1 MVCDAGGATTD
12 LTSYTIR
19 RINPLEVVELVPPLS
34 KTSQISAR
42 ATLYLWNFSASWRIV
57 KSR

>member
-19 RINPLEVVELVPPLS
+19 KLNPLEVIELVPPLS
-34 KTSQISAR
+34 KTNRISAAR
-42 ATLYLWNFSASWRIV
+42 VLY
-57 KSR
+57 

>member
-19 RINPLEVVELVPPLS
+19 RLNPLEVVELVPPLS
-34 KTSQISAR
+34 KINDI
-42 ATLYLWNFSASWRIV
+42 ATCCDPY
-57 KSR
+57 